1 MVSVII
7 PVYNRFPLVNE
18 MVKCIL
24 SQTFIDWE
32 LLLVDDGST
41 DGTYEKLQE
50 FPHIDQ
56 RIKVIQRPANKK
68 GAPVCRNIGLENA
81 KGEYVIFFDS
91 DDLVAPYCLEQRVCY
106 MASHSNVDA
115 GVFPARHFKK
125 SIHET
130 NGLLNGIPIFRD
142 DLEEFIGVNLPYIV
156 WNVIFRRKCLLEK
169 RIFWDE
175 QLLSLQDADFNI
187 QCILKDIK
195 VSYANTAKVD
205 YYARAENNNSVS
217 AGIYKISRFES
228 HLYFID
234 KIFTVLPTYSHRKYR
249 KALFYRLV
257 YIYILMSFNY
267 SKEHVG
273 KLIEMSEK
281 YDCLSFFFKMSIHI
295 NRVLID
301 KLKIGVRISNMLT
314 FPYFILHMRL
324 CSKKRKKYDRLKII
338 K

>member
-106 MASHSNVDA
+106 MNSHSDVDA
-115 GVFPARHFKK
+115 AVFPARHFKE
-125 SIHET
+125 SVHET
-130 NGLLNGIPIFRD
+130 NGLLNGIQIFRD

-156 WNVIFRRKCLLEK
+156 WNVIFRRKCLFEK
-169 RIFWDE
+169 HIIWDE

-187 QCILKDIK
+187 QCILKGIK
-195 VSYANTAKVD
+195 ISYANTVNVD

-217 AGIYKISRFES
+217 AGIYKISRFDS
-228 HLYFID
+228 HLHFVD
-234 KIFTVLPTYSHRKYR
+234 KIFAVLPADTHRKYR
-249 KALFYRLV
+249 MALYYRLV
-257 YIYILMSFNY
+257 YIYILMSYNY
-267 SKEHVG
+267 SKEHVE
-273 KLIEMSEK
+273 KLIDLSEK
-281 YDCLSFFFKMSIHI
+281 YDCLSCFFKISIYI
-295 NRVLID
+295 NRFLID
-301 KLKIGVRISNMLT
+301 RLKIGVRISNMLI
-314 FPYFILHMRL
+314 FPYFSLHMRT
-324 CSKKRKKYDRLKII
+324 CYKKRNKYNRLKLI